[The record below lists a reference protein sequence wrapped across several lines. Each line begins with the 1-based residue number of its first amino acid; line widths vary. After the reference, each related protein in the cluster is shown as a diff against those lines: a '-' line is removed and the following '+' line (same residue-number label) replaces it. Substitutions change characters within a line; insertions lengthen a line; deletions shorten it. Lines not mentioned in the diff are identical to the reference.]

1 MKHNFHSF
9 PMRRNRREA
18 IQRHWNTWVSQE
30 TQTYYLLKHAHP
42 FVHHSVLHSATLF
55 PLYVILYVQYIQTL
69 FWRIWCPFFFFFL
82 GGMTIEPNFYLSPV
96 KRESVW
102 KKLGIKALQ
111 LQCTFWGS
119 DKSRTIYILMM
130 CANMKMWS
138 YLTQKV
144 LNMITNTGTLFSLTF
159 ILSSFSFS

>member
-55 PLYVILYVQYIQTL
+55 PLTL
-69 FWRIWCPFFFFFL
+69 CNLICPVYTNPVLAYLVPIFFFFFL

-144 LNMITNTGTLFSLTF
+144 LNMITNTGTLFC
-159 ILSSFSFS
+159 